1 MKGSLKLTDLAK
13 TDLQLRSLV
22 IFRRLLQD
30 DVFQKLSTMLQAEG
44 LPASEQVS
52 RYADFAAALFAHGTN
67 LTDYVWTRIIEDDNI
82 YVQKH
87 AQKQPIDSVLETCV
101 KNELAVLEAAA
112 QLQSADIHAH
122 IRFDGFLP
130 DWQNSK
136 SDFAAAYARHM
147 DGIATEGHGIFAK
160 HYMLRVK
167 DGTIVPVTCPDPIR
181 LADLKGYER
190 QKKAVIGNTLALLD
204 GKPAANALL
213 YGDAGTGKSSTV
225 KAIANE
231 YHAQGLRLIE
241 ISKRQFGEIPS
252 IAETLSQ
259 SPLKFILFID
269 DLSFTQQNDEFNA
282 LKAVLE
288 GSVSAKATNIVIYAT
303 SNRRH
308 MVKELFSDREG
319 DDIHRNETIQEL
331 CSLSHRFGLTVG
343 YFKPDKKAYL
353 DIVHALKDDYGIQ
366 MDDALLDLEAER
378 FASAG
383 RSPRIAR
390 QFIDSLRRNNQTSR

>member
-1 MKGSLKLTDLAK
+1 MTDFSNTQLSLC
-13 TDLQLRSLV
+13 SLV
-22 IFRRLLQD
+22 IFRRLLKD
-30 DVFQKLSTMLQAEG
+30 DVFTRLSALLQSEA
-44 LPASEQVS
+44 LPATEQVS
-52 RYADFAAALFAHGTN
+52 RYADFSAALFAHGTN

-82 YVQKH
+82 YVQKR
-87 AQKQPIDSVLETCV
+87 AQKQPVDDTLEVCL
-101 KNELAVLEAAA
+101 KNELAVLQTVA
-112 QLQSADIHAH
+112 QLKSADIRAH

-130 DWQNSK
+130 DWKNSD
-136 SDFAAAYARHM
+136 SDFTEAYARHM
-147 DGIATEGHGIFAK
+147 DSIATHGHGIYAK
-160 HYMLRVK
+160 HFMLRVK
-167 DGTIVPVTCPDPIR
+167 NSNIVPVTCPDPIR

-190 QKKAVIGNTLALLD
+190 QKKAVIGNTLALLE

-225 KAIANE
+225 KAIVNE
-231 YHAQGLRLIE
+231 YHDQGLRLIE
-241 ISKRQFGEIPS
+241 IGKQQFGEIPT
-252 IAETLSQ
+252 IVEMLSQ

-269 DLSFTQQNDEFNA
+269 DLSFTQQNDDFNA

-343 YFKPDKKAYL
+343 FFKPDKKTYL
-353 DIVHALKDDYGIQ
+353 DIVHALKDDYAIQ

-390 QFIDSLRRNNQTSR
+390 QFIDSLRRNGQP

>member
-1 MKGSLKLTDLAK
+1 MTDFSNTQLSLC
-13 TDLQLRSLV
+13 SLV
-22 IFRRLLQD
+22 IFRRLLKD
-30 DVFQKLSTMLQAEG
+30 DVFTRLSALLQSEA
-44 LPASEQVS
+44 LPATEQVS
-52 RYADFAAALFAHGTN
+52 RYADFSAALFAHGTN

-82 YVQKH
+82 YVQKR
-87 AQKQPIDSVLETCV
+87 AQKQPVDDTLKVCL
-101 KNELAVLEAAA
+101 KNELAVLQTVA
-112 QLQSADIHAH
+112 QLKSADIRAH

-130 DWQNSK
+130 DWQNSD
-136 SDFAAAYARHM
+136 SDFTEAYARHM
-147 DGIATEGHGIFAK
+147 GGISTHGHGIYAK
-160 HYMLRVK
+160 HFMLRVK
-167 DGTIVPVTCPDPIR
+167 NSNIVPVTCPDPIR

-190 QKKAVIGNTLALLD
+190 QKKAVIGNTLALLE

-225 KAIANE
+225 KAIVNE
-231 YHAQGLRLIE
+231 YHDQGLRLIE
-241 ISKRQFGEIPS
+241 IGKQQFGEIPT
-252 IAETLSQ
+252 IVEMLSQ

-269 DLSFTQQNDEFNA
+269 DLSFTQQNDDFNA

-319 DDIHRNETIQEL
+319 NDIHRNETIQEL

-343 YFKPDKKAYL
+343 FFKPDKKTYL
-353 DIVHALKDDYGIQ
+353 DIVHALKDDYAIQ

-390 QFIDSLRRNNQTSR
+390 QFIDSLRRNGQP

>member
-1 MKGSLKLTDLAK
+1 MTDFSKIELN
-13 TDLQLRSLV
+13 LRSLV
-22 IFRRLLQD
+22 IFRRLLDD
-30 DVFQKLSTMLQAEG
+30 DVFIKLSALLQAEG
-44 LPASEQVS
+44 LPSTEQVS

-67 LTDYVWTRIIEDDNI
+67 LTDYVWNCIIEDDNT
-82 YVQKH
+82 YVKKH
-87 AQKQPIDSVLETCV
+87 AKKQPIEGVLETCV
-101 KNELAVLEAAA
+101 KNELAVLEAVA
-112 QLQSADIHAH
+112 QLKSADIRSH

-130 DWQNSK
+130 DWQNSD
-136 SDFAAAYARHM
+136 SDFPAAYMRHM
-147 DGIATEGHGIFAK
+147 DDIATEGHGIYAK
-160 HYMLRVK
+160 HHMLRLK
-167 DGTIVPVTCPDPIR
+167 NGDIVPVTCPDPIR

-190 QKKAVIGNTLALLD
+190 QKKAIVGNTLALLD

-231 YHAQGLRLIE
+231 YHPQGLRLIE
-241 ISKRQFGEIPS
+241 IDKQKFGEIP
-252 IAETLSQ
+252 AVVETLSQ

-269 DLSFTQQNDEFNA
+269 DLSFTQQNDDFNA

-288 GSVSAKATNIVIYAT
+288 GSVAAKATNIVIYAT

-343 YFKPDKKAYL
+343 YFKPDKRAYL

-390 QFIDSLRRNNQTSR
+390 QFIDSLRRG

>member
-1 MKGSLKLTDLAK
+1 MTDFSNTQLSLC
-13 TDLQLRSLV
+13 SLV
-22 IFRRLLQD
+22 IFRRLLKD
-30 DVFQKLSTMLQAEG
+30 GVFTRLSALLQAEG
-44 LPASEQVS
+44 LPAQVS

-82 YVQKH
+82 YVQKR
-87 AQKQPIDSVLETCV
+87 AQKQPVDDTLEVCL
-101 KNELAVLEAAA
+101 KNELAVLQTVA
-112 QLQSADIHAH
+112 QLKAADIRAH

-130 DWQNSK
+130 DWQNSD
-136 SDFAAAYARHM
+136 SDFTEAYARHM
-147 DGIATEGHGIFAK
+147 DGIATHGHGIYAK
-160 HYMLRVK
+160 HFMLRVK
-167 DGTIVPVTCPDPIR
+167 NSDIVPVTCPDPIR

-225 KAIANE
+225 KAIVNA
-231 YHAQGLRLIE
+231 YHDQGLRLIE
-241 ISKRQFGEIPS
+241 IGKQQFGEIPT
-252 IAETLSQ
+252 IVETLSQ

-269 DLSFTQQNDEFNA
+269 DLSFTQQNDDFNA

-343 YFKPDKKAYL
+343 FFKPDKKAYL
-353 DIVHALKDDYGIQ
+353 DIVHALKDDYAIQ
-366 MDDALLDLEAER
+366 MDDALLELEAER

-390 QFIDSLRRNNQTSR
+390 QFIDSLRRNGQP

>member
-1 MKGSLKLTDLAK
+1 MTDFSNTQLSLC
-13 TDLQLRSLV
+13 SLV
-22 IFRRLLQD
+22 IFRRLLKD
-30 DVFQKLSTMLQAEG
+30 GVFTRLSALLQAEG

-82 YVQKH
+82 YVQKR
-87 AQKQPIDSVLETCV
+87 AQKQPVDDTLEVCL
-101 KNELAVLEAAA
+101 KNELAVLQTVA
-112 QLQSADIHAH
+112 QLKAADIRAH

-130 DWQNSK
+130 DWENSD
-136 SDFAAAYARHM
+136 SDFTEAYARHM
-147 DGIATEGHGIFAK
+147 DGITTHGHGIYAK
-160 HYMLRVK
+160 HFMLRVK
-167 DGTIVPVTCPDPIR
+167 NSDIVPVTCPDPIR

-190 QKKAVIGNTLALLD
+190 QKKAVIGNTLALLE

-225 KAIANE
+225 KAIVNE
-231 YHAQGLRLIE
+231 YHDQGLRLIE
-241 ISKRQFGEIPS
+241 IAKQQFGEIPT
-252 IAETLSQ
+252 IVETLSQ

-269 DLSFTQQNDEFNA
+269 DLSFTQQNDDFNA

-343 YFKPDKKAYL
+343 FFKPDKKAYL
-353 DIVHALKDDYGIQ
+353 DIVHALKDDYAIQ

-390 QFIDSLRRNNQTSR
+390 QFIDSLRRNGQP

>member
-1 MKGSLKLTDLAK
+1 MTDFSNTELN
-13 TDLQLRSLV
+13 LRSLV
-22 IFRRLLQD
+22 IFRRLLSD
-30 DVFQKLSTMLQAEG
+30 DVFSKLSALLQAEG

-52 RYADFAAALFAHGTN
+52 RYADFAAALFAHGTS
-67 LTDYVWTRIIEDDNI
+67 LTDYILMRIIEDDNI
-82 YVQKH
+82 YVQKR
-87 AQKQPIDSVLETCV
+87 AQKQPVDKVLEACM
-101 KNELAVLEAAA
+101 KNELAVLQSIA
-112 QLQSADIHAH
+112 QLRSADIRVH
-122 IRFDGFLP
+122 IRYDGYLP
-130 DWQNSK
+130 DWENSA
-136 SDFAAAYARHM
+136 SDFFAVYMRHM
-147 DGIATEGHGIFAK
+147 DGIATEGHGVYAK

-167 DGTIVPVTCPDPIR
+167 NSDIKPVTCPDPIR

-190 QKKAVIGNTLALLD
+190 QKKAVVGNTLALLN

-225 KAIANE
+225 KAIVNE
-231 YHAQGLRLIE
+231 YHDQGLRLIE
-241 ISKRQFGEIPS
+241 IGKQQFGDIPS
-252 IAETLSQ
+252 IVETLSK

-269 DLSFTQQNDEFNA
+269 DLSFTQQNDDFNA

-288 GSVSAKATNIVIYAT
+288 GSVSAKATNVVIYAT

-390 QFIDSLRRNNQTSR
+390 QFIDALRRNGQA

>member
-1 MKGSLKLTDLAK
+1 MTDFSNTELSLC
-13 TDLQLRSLV
+13 SLV
-22 IFRRLLQD
+22 IFRRLLND
-30 DVFQKLSTMLQAEG
+30 DVFAKLSALLRADD
-44 LPASEQVS
+44 LSVSEQVS
-52 RYADFAAALFAHGTN
+52 CYADFTAALFAHGTN
-67 LTDYVWTRIIEDDNI
+67 LTDYVLMRIIEDDNI
-82 YVQKH
+82 YVQKR
-87 AQKQPIDSVLETCV
+87 AQKQPVDHTLEVCL
-101 KNELAVLEAAA
+101 KNELAVLQAVA
-112 QLQSADIHAH
+112 QLKSADIRAH

-130 DWQNSK
+130 DWRNGDL
-136 SDFAAAYARHM
+136 DFAEAYMRHM
-147 DGIATEGHGIFAK
+147 DGIATQGHGIYAK

-167 DGTIVPVTCPDPIR
+167 NGEIVPVTCPDPIR

-190 QKKAVIGNTLALLD
+190 QKKAVIGNTLALLN
-204 GKPAANALL
+204 GNPAANALL

-225 KAIANE
+225 KAIVNE
-231 YHAQGLRLIE
+231 NHGQGLRLIE
-241 ISKRQFGEIPS
+241 IGKQQFGEIPT
-252 IAETLSQ
+252 IVETLSQ

-269 DLSFTQQNDEFNA
+269 DLSFTQQNDDFNA

-288 GSVSAKATNIVIYAT
+288 GSVSAKATNIAIYAT

-343 YFKPDKKAYL
+343 FFKPDKKVYL
-353 DIVHALKDDYGIQ
+353 DIVHALKDDYGIE

-390 QFIDSLRRNNQTSR
+390 QFIDSLRRNGQA